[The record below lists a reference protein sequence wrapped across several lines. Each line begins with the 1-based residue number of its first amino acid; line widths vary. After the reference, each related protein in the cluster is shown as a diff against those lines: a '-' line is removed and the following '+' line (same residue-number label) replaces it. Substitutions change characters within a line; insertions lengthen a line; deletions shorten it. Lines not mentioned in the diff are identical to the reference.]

1 MENIRENTIESTSI
15 ITEDNRRI
23 SNTDFKTEHFEG
35 PLDLLLF
42 LIKKNEI
49 NIYDIPIAEITE
61 QYLEY
66 LDYAVSPELENLTEF
81 YVMAANLLYIKSVML
96 LPVEVNLSDD
106 DFEDPRQ
113 NLVDQLIEY
122 QKYKKLSE
130 LMEERTGETE
140 WFFARK
146 KFQTALPFS
155 DEDAWQKM
163 DTWQL
168 LTTFSRL
175 IAGYR
180 KEHILDV
187 YEEISVNE
195 KIALIDELISDKGE
209 CLFADLITR
218 PGNLLDVV
226 CAFMAVLEAVKFKM
240 VSVWQHSMFG
250 DIKLKSYSEEN
261 AGGTDET
268 DKANETESSEL

>member
-1 MENIRENTIESTSI
+1 MQNPNKSETVVTS
-15 ITEDNRRI
+15 DNRVV
-23 SNTDFKTEHFEG
+23 SNTDFKTEGFEG

-49 NIYDIPIAEITE
+49 NIYDIPIADITE

-81 YVMAANLLYIKSVML
+81 YAMAANLIYIKSAML
-96 LPVEVNLSDD
+96 LPVEVKLSDE

-130 LMEERTGETE
+130 LMEERQGETE

-146 KFQTALPFS
+146 KFQVPLPFS
-155 DEDAWQKM
+155 DEDSWQKM

-175 IAGYR
+175 MAGYR
-180 KEHILDV
+180 NEHILDI

-195 KIALIDELISDKGE
+195 KIALIDELISSKKE
-209 CLFADLITR
+209 CLFTELITR
-218 PGNLLDVV
+218 PGNLLDIV
-226 CAFMAVLEAVKFKM
+226 CAFMAILEAVKFKL
-240 VSVWQHSMFG
+240 VTVWQHSLFG
-250 DIKLKSYSEEN
+250 DIKLKAYEE
-261 AGGTDET
+261 DEPV
-268 DKANETESSEL
+268 